1 MDKEI
6 EEIDNYNYNQ
16 INTLMYRI
24 ENCLRNHYLSRVMFK
39 CRDFQETIEKYIKL
53 KSYKNRYFKNY
64 DTSVIKDINYESVY
78 ELFKLCKTGN
88 INVYCGVYKLFDNYN
103 IEYEYIN
110 YFIAINKQTQK
121 IELCILF
128 LNPDVY
134 KKTINNLNIVKM
146 LMKTLD
152 INNRYIDVLNS
163 YIKLFNSAHSTF
175 MRGGGMSTLNEIT
188 IKNIKYLVKNEE
200 ILLINLCMNLEILTE
215 ISENSIKLDI
225 RPDNDEHFLK
235 LSKTNMFKF
244 NFKKMNPIDDYIN
257 KLNIE
262 YIKQI

>member
-1 MDKEI
+1 MDKETA
-6 EEIDNYNYNQ
+6 EIDNYNYNQ
-16 INTLMYRI
+16 INALMYRI
-24 ENCLRNHYLSRVMFK
+24 ENCLRTHYHSRIMFK
-39 CRDFQETIEKYIKL
+39 YRDFQETIEKHIKL

-64 DTSVIKDINYESVY
+64 DTSIIKDINYESVC

-88 INVYCGVYKLFDNYN
+88 INVYCRMYKQFENYN

-110 YFIAINKQTQK
+110 YFIAINKQTRK
-121 IELCILF
+121 IELCVLF

-134 KKTINNLNIVKM
+134 RTTIKNLNIVKM
-146 LMKTLD
+146 FMKTLD
-152 INNRYIDVLNS
+152 INNQYINVLNS
-163 YIKLFNSAHSTF
+163 YTILFNSAHLTF
-175 MRGGGMSTLNEIT
+175 MRGGGMSTLNEILT
-188 IKNIKYLVKNEE
+188 KNMKYLVKNEE

-215 ISENSIKLDI
+215 ISENSIKLDV
-225 RPDNDEHFLK
+225 RPDNNEHFLK